1 MQPVAYIAE
10 FNPRKVDQNL
20 NLIRVSLVTM
30 LLHDSL
36 DVLRG
41 YDCLV
46 NLENVLACSPA
57 DKESSSQ

>member
-10 FNPRKVDQNL
+10 FILRKVDQYL

-30 LLHDSL
+30 LLHEGL

-41 YDCLV
+41 YTCLID
-46 NLENVLACSPA
+46 LENVLACSPA
-57 DKESSSQ
+57 DRESSSP